1 MVFRFLNNRKIKRD
15 HISASNVRQITVKP
29 AKSRR
34 EKNITMM
41 ADISNGAGFSP
52 PPPYGAIFVNGKA
65 KNFDESNGQGQMK
78 TINGR
83 NYTVVKDTNGS
94 SQLVPMRTPSA
105 ALFQYAYSNY
115 TYNN

>member
-1 MVFRFLNNRKIKRD
+1 MLFRFLNNRKVKTD
-15 HISASNVRQITVKP
+15 QISATNVRKITVKA
-29 AKSRR
+29 AKPRR
-34 EKNITMM
+34 EKNIAMM

-83 NYTVVKDTNGS
+83 NYTVVKDNNGS

-105 ALFQYAYSNY
+105 ALFQYTYSNY